1 MSKDPQTKEILFKSN
16 QNEAGSGASQSQ
28 VQPDKCRL
36 KDFLEHHEEDSR
48 SDLNLK
54 ILHPTV

>member
-28 VQPDKCRL
+28 VQPVKCRL
-36 KDFLEHHEEDSR
+36 KDFIEHHEEDSVR
-48 SDLNLK
+48 
-54 ILHPTV
+54 I